1 MRNDMGIIITD
12 QSDRVCPH
20 RLLYHTKAIETTSGP
35 DLADS
40 RFTLSVSDYFPRL
53 SVRTTGVPY

>member
-20 RLLYHTKAIETTSGP
+20 RLLYHTKAIETTSGLVLT
-35 DLADS
+35 DVS
-40 RFTLSVSDYFPRL
+40 RFE
-53 SVRTTGVPY
+53 